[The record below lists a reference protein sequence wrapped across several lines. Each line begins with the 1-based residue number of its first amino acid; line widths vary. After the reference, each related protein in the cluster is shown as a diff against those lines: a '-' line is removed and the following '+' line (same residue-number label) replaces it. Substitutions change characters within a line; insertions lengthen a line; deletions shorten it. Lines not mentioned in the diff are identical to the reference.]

1 MRVAAL
7 VLRSFYSLLRGAVS
21 AQRLVQK
28 AAEYGYGAVA
38 LADVNTMCGAV
49 DFCLAAEQA
58 NIKPIIGVEILTDSK
73 KAVLLA
79 EDRAGYKNICRITTA
94 RNLDENFDLIELL
107 KSNSK
112 GIICICNQ
120 PKLLKELKSFF
131 AKDYLFAG
139 CTETEDDDFAIGNGI
154 PPIAYAGLNCLVD
167 DDVSTARLLARIR
180 QLSAAGPG
188 PQDNCGFNKLIPQEQ
203 LKHKLRNCRD
213 AIVNAEQIV
222 QRCDFQLLN
231 GKYYLP
237 ELKLGKDKSADG
249 ELAKLCHIGLAK
261 RFSPVS
267 KEVIKRL
274 EHELAA
280 IRTNNFSDYFL
291 VVHQIVNFAKRN
303 SIPVDVRGSAAGSLV
318 AYVLGLTRVCPIENN
333 LYFERFMN
341 SGRTDCPDIDIDLCW
356 RRRDEVIRF
365 CYENWGFANVAMVCN
380 INRYRP
386 ASAIRDTARAL
397 GFEPAQINQLAK
409 QGESKTGSP
418 LFRLAERLVGIPRHL
433 GVHCGGIVI
442 TPCPVRDIAP
452 LERANKGV
460 IITQY
465 DKTAAEA
472 VGLVKID
479 LLGNRALSTVNEAVA
494 KLTAENA
501 KTAEEKSKLKISA
514 FSAHSAV
521 KMEQNLDIDMVDP
534 ADQKTGRMLSAGD
547 SLGVFQSESPGMR
560 QLLRAL
566 KVKSKKDL
574 AIALSLIRPGPAS
587 GGMKA
592 EFIQRYVNK
601 KPFQHIHP
609 KMKEL
614 LSDTYGV
621 MLYQED
627 VMRIAVEVA
636 GYSVADADRFRSE
649 VSKKVSASRLQEQ
662 YIDFVYSRA
671 TAAGIDRQSAEA
683 IWDEILR
690 FAAYSYCK
698 AHATVYAN
706 IAWQTA
712 YLKAH
717 YPQQFYCSLFNNH
730 HGMYPLRVYVWDA
743 KRHGIKVLPPH
754 VNYSDIEWR
763 LQGRAIRA
771 GLGIIKALSH
781 NSAKAIVGE
790 RAIRPFSNL
799 NDLARRIRFRKPELQ
814 NLIHVG
820 ACDGL
825 APGDA
830 QLTLFRDPADNVQL
844 PIVPVRLAPS
854 PRRVNPD
861 QGWPSH
867 CQSRSGMAEPL
878 HRASRLKAELDVT
891 GIPFSWHPALL
902 LRIRCVPAARLGGFI
917 GRKVTV
923 AGFIATAR
931 RARTNDGRVMG
942 FVTLEDSTGLAEV
955 SFFPDQIQLY
965 RSICSSGGPV
975 WAKGKV
981 TEHLSSI
988 TLECSDCGKAT

>member
-7 VLRSFYSLLRGAVS
+7 VFRSFYSLLRGAVS

-28 AAEYGYGAVA
+28 AKEYGYGAVA

-94 RNLDENFDLIELL
+94 RNLDENFDLIGQL

-139 CTETEDDDFAIGNGI
+139 CTEPEDDDFAIGNGI

-180 QLSAAGPG
+180 QLSAAGIG
-188 PQDNCGFNKLIPQEQ
+188 PQDNRGFNKLIPQEQ

-222 QRCDFQLLN
+222 QRCEFQLLN

-267 KEVIKRL
+267 KEVIRRL

-291 VVHQIVNFAKRN
+291 VVHQIVNFAKHN

-479 LLGNRALSTVNEAVA
+479 LLGNRALSTVNEAVGIIT
-494 KLTAENA
+494 K
-501 KTAEEKSKLKISA
+501 
-514 FSAHSAV
+514 
-521 KMEQNLDIDMVDP
+521 EQNLDIDMVDP
-534 ADQKTGRMLSAGD
+534 ADQKTAKMLSAGD

-601 KPFQHIHP
+601 KPFQYIHP
-609 KMKEL
+609 KMKDL

-649 VSKKVSASRLQEQ
+649 VSKKVSASRLQGQ

-683 IWDEILR
+683 IWNEILR

-754 VNYSDIEWR
+754 VNHSDIEWR

-790 RAIRPFSNL
+790 RAIRPFSDL

-825 APGDA
+825 AWHGLPARENTAKMAVPHA
-830 QLTLFRDPADNVQL
+830 QLTLFSDPASNLQL
-844 PIVPVRLAPS
+844 SIA
-854 PRRVNPD
+854 NF
-861 QGWPSH
+861 Q
-867 CQSRSGMAEPL
+867 L
-878 HRASRLKAELDVT
+878 HRAPACAGTSLPLRKQGRLKAELDVT

-988 TLECSDCGKAT
+988 TLECSDCGEAA